1 MTWKQLKHPST
12 DNRFKKMWYTY
23 TVEYYLAVKNEIMP
37 LVAAWVD
44 LENIMRSD
52 VSQTEKGKYYMILLI
67 YGI

>member
-1 MTWKQLKHPST
+1 
-12 DNRFKKMWYTY
+12 MWYTY